1 MYEDRFVQPRQI
13 YASTVTRRDRRWT
26 RRRGRGRG
34 RGLTGLT
41 LVSAAA
47 LLAALTV
54 IATLAPS
61 LS

>member
-34 RGLTGLT
+34 LTGLT

>member
-26 RRRGRGRG
+26 RRRGRGLLG
-34 RGLTGLT
+34 PT

-54 IATLAPS
+54 IATLAPGVT
-61 LS
+61 

>member
-26 RRRGRGRG
+26 RRRGRG
-34 RGLTGLT
+34 LLGLT

-54 IATLAPS
+54 IATLAPGVS
-61 LS
+61 

>member
-26 RRRGRGRG
+26 RRRGRG
-34 RGLTGLT
+34 LLGLT

-54 IATLAPS
+54 IATLAPGVT
-61 LS
+61 

>member
-1 MYEDRFVQPRQI
+1 MDEDRCVQPRQI

-26 RRRGRGRG
+26 RRRGH
-34 RGLTGLT
+34 GLVGVT
-41 LVSAAA
+41 LVSAVA

-54 IATLAPS
+54 IATFAPG

>member
-1 MYEDRFVQPRQI
+1 MYEDRCVQPRQI

-26 RRRGRGRG
+26 RRRGRG
-34 RGLTGLT
+34 LLGLT

-54 IATLAPS
+54 IATLAPGVT
-61 LS
+61 